1 MIKLGYANLGLVY
14 LRMGK
19 YKESEEQLFKAG
31 KIDPSDADIKLLLS
45 TVYQMDG
52 RREEAIIVLQKA
64 LEIEPDH
71 VKILYDLG

>member
-1 MIKLGYANLGLVY
+1 MQIWVWYTSAWGNTRSRKNNFLKLV
-14 LRMGK
+14 R
-19 YKESEEQLFKAG
+19 S
-31 KIDPSDADIKLLLS
+31 IPDDADIKLLLS